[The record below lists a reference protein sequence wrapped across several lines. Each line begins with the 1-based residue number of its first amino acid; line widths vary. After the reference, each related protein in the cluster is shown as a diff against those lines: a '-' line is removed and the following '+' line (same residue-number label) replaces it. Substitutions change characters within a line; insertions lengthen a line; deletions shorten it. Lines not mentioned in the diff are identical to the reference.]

1 MATHPPQVKLLV
13 SGATKTL
20 RELNRPDRLGVLLTP
35 DSGNAVPKG
44 DVCWAADNSAFSNF
58 SPARFCTLLG
68 RIAGKSG
75 CRFVAAPDAVGN
87 AHETAVRFAQWQPI
101 LRSLELPV
109 ALVLQDGQ
117 DLVGVPWDLIDAVFI
132 GGSTEFKLGR
142 LAASIT
148 REAKSRGKFC
158 HMGRVNTRQRFRYA
172 YELGCDSIDGSGF
185 SRFPEARIPMALRW
199 LDEIERQPSLLVA

>member
-1 MATHPPQVKLLV
+1 VAAPAEQVKLLV

-35 DSGNAVPKG
+35 DSGNAVPRDG
-44 DVCWAADNSAFSNF
+44 TCFAADNAAFSNF
-58 SPARFCTLLG
+58 SPSRFCTLLG
-68 RIAGKSG
+68 RIAGKPG
-75 CRFVAAPDAVGN
+75 CRFVAAPDVVGN
-87 AHETAVRFAQWQPI
+87 AQETAIRFSQWQPI

-172 YELGCDSIDGSGF
+172 MEIGCDTADGSGF
-185 SRFPEARIPMALRW
+185 SMFPSTRIPMALRW
-199 LDEIERQPSLLVA
+199 LDEIERQPSLLAA